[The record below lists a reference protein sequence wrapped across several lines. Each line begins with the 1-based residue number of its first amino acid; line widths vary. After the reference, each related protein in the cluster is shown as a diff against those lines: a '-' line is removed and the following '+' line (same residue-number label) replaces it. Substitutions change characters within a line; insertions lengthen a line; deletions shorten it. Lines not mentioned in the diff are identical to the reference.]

1 MIQRDYL
8 IVGGGVGA
16 ASACDALRQYDLKG
30 SVTLVSNEA
39 NVPYQRPP
47 LSKSF
52 LREPN
57 TSFDKLAERAEDWYR
72 KKGVELRLGTLVREL
87 NIERRLAV
95 LENGQTIEFRKA
107 CIATGSRARR
117 PQVAGASLG
126 NVVYL
131 RGYRDALAIREILLS
146 EKHVVVVGSGFL
158 GAEITSSLLRSGA
171 KLSLLSRDRVIWQ
184 ELLDPATAQW
194 LTDQYQASEIQLLL
208 NENLNGFEGKTVIKN
223 IQTKSGLRFPAGLAI
238 VAVGTEPNLQLVM
251 NTPLSSPNGCP
262 VNEYLE
268 TDEKGIYAVGDIA
281 LYPDRVYGGARRVT
295 NIEMARVQGLT
306 AGANMTGRKR
316 QKFEVLPTCSS
327 SVLGMHFDFVGDFNT
342 PHLVADIEGS
352 REKRN
357 FIVRYRRGETLVAAV
372 LCNRKA
378 EEVGQIQEEVKTSV
392 LSRAKK

>member
-8 IVGGGVGA
+8 IVGGGVGGA
-16 ASACDALRQYDLKG
+16 CACDGLRQYDPKG
-30 SVTLVSNEA
+30 SVTLVTNEA
-39 NVPYQRPP
+39 YIPYQRPP

-52 LREPN
+52 LRDSN
-57 TSFDKLAERAEDWYR
+57 TSVEKLVEKTEDWYR
-72 KKGVELRLGTLVREL
+72 KKGIELRLGTLVREL

-117 PQVAGASLG
+117 PQVAGANLG

-131 RGYRDALAIREILLS
+131 RGYRDALAVREILLA

-158 GAEITSSLLRSGA
+158 GAEITSSLLHSGA

-184 ELLDPATAQW
+184 DLLDPTTAQW
-194 LTDQYQASEIQLLL
+194 LTDHYQESEIQLLL

-223 IQTKSGLRFPAGLAI
+223 IQTKSGLRFPAGLAV
-238 VAVGTEPNLQLVM
+238 VAIGTEPNLQLVA

-281 LYPDRVYGGARRVT
+281 LYPDRVYGGTRRVT
-295 NIEMARVQGLT
+295 NVEMARAQGLT

-327 SVLGMHFDFVGDFNT
+327 SVLGMHFDFVGDFST
-342 PHLVADIEGS
+342 PHLLAEVEGS

-357 FIVRYRRGETLVAAV
+357 FIARYRRGETLIAAV
-372 LCNRKA
+372 LCNRKP

-392 LSRAKK
+392 LSRVKR

>member
-8 IVGGGVGA
+8 IVGGGVGG
-16 ASACDALRQYDLKG
+16 ASACDALRQYDQKG

-39 NVPYQRPP
+39 YVPYQRPP

-52 LREPN
+52 LRDPN
-57 TSFDKLAERAEDWYR
+57 TSIDKLAEKSEDWYR
-72 KKGVELRLGTLVREL
+72 KKGIELRLGTLVREL

-117 PQVAGASLG
+117 PQVAGANLG
-126 NVVYL
+126 NVVYP

-158 GAEITSSLLRSGA
+158 GAEITSSLVRSGA
-171 KLSLLSRDRVIWQ
+171 KL
-184 ELLDPATAQW
+184 
-194 LTDQYQASEIQLLL
+194 LLL

-238 VAVGTEPNLQLVM
+238 VAVGTEPNLQLVA

-268 TDEKGIYAVGDIA
+268 TDEKGIYAVGDIS

-295 NIEMARVQGLT
+295 NVEMARAQGLT

-327 SVLGMHFDFVGDFNT
+327 SVLGMHFVFVGDFST
-342 PHLVADIEGS
+342 PHFLADIEGS

-357 FIVRYRRGETLVAAV
+357 FIARYRRGETLVAAA
-372 LCNRKA
+372 LCNRKS
-378 EEVGQIQEEVKTSV
+378 EEVGQILEEVKTSV
-392 LSRAKK
+392 LSRVKK